1 MVEIN
6 NFYFLLSVN
15 FLVFFEKCKIFFN
28 SLLVFKLELIFRAL
42 SLGFSCSIINVEYVF
57 LKLVIFFNLKIGT
70 KLILISR
77 RCMQGLCHCSYT
89 LQTFHP

>member
-28 SLLVFKLELIFRAL
+28 SLLVFKLELILRAL

-57 LKLVIFFNLKIGT
+57 FEVGDIFQFENWNQIDT
-70 KLILISR
+70 H
-77 RCMQGLCHCSYT
+77 Q
-89 LQTFHP
+89 